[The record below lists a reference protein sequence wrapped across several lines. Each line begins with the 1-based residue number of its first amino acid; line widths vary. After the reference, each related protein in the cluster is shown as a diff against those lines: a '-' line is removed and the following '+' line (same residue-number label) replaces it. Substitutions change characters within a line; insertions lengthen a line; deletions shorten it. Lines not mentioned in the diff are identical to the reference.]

1 MHLRGELLRELFVM
15 KARTSSRDER
25 LRLAARMDDIEPF
38 HVMEIGRRA
47 EELERSGRRIVH
59 MEIGQPD
66 FSAPPQVI
74 EAAVT
79 ALRSQPLGY
88 TAALGTPALREAI
101 ARFYLE
107 RYAVVLSPERI
118 IVTSGASGAFL
129 IATGALVDPGDEW
142 LMPDPCYPCNRH
154 FVRMFEGVAT
164 SIPSGPERHYQ
175 LAHADILQNWGV
187 RTRGVMLASPSNP
200 TGTVVPAAALD
211 AIVAEVRVRKG
222 FMLIDEIYQGLTYGG
237 PHHPTALGLGDD
249 LFVVNSF
256 SKYFNMTGWRL
267 GWLVAPEDYVLE
279 MERLAQNAY
288 ICPSALA
295 QAAALAAFRP
305 DTIAVLEQRRAE
317 FMRRRDFL
325 VPALRALGFDIPVLP
340 EGAFYVYAD
349 CSRLTDDSE
358 RFAMDAL
365 EHAGV
370 AMTPGRDF
378 GNHRARAH
386 VRFAYTRAMADLEE
400 GVERLARLLQKS

>member
-1 MHLRGELLRELFVM
+1 MRATRAQHRKVH
-15 KARTSSRDER
+15 
-25 LRLAARMDDIEPF
+25 LRLATRMGDIEPF

-47 EELERSGRRIVH
+47 EELEHAGRRVVH

-88 TAALGTPALREAI
+88 TAALGTPALRDAI
-101 ARFYLE
+101 TRFYAD
-107 RYAVVLSPERI
+107 RYGIDVAPERI
-118 IVTSGASGAFL
+118 VVTSGASGAFL
-129 IATGALVDPGDEW
+129 IAMGALVDPGDEW

-154 FVRMFEGVAT
+154 FVRMFEGVPT
-164 SIPSGPERHYQ
+164 TIPSGPERHYQ
-175 LAHADILQNWGV
+175 LEHADVVRQWGA

-200 TGTVVPAAALD
+200 TGTVVPAAALE
-211 AIVAEVRVRKG
+211 AIVAEVRARRG
-222 FMLIDEIYQGLTYGG
+222 FALIDEIYQGLTYGG

-267 GWLVAPEDYVLE
+267 GWLVAPTDYVRE

-288 ICPSALA
+288 ICPSAPA

-305 DTIAVLEQRRAE
+305 DTIAVLEERRAE

-325 VPALRALGFDIPVLP
+325 VPALRALGFGIPLLP

-358 RFAMDAL
+358 RFAMEVL

-370 AMTPGRDF
+370 AITPGRDF
-378 GNHRARAH
+378 GKHRARAH

>member
-1 MHLRGELLRELFVM
+1 MTVAPQSLQYG
-15 KARTSSRDER
+15 R
-25 LRLAARMDDIEPF
+25 LALAARMGEIEPF

-47 EELERSGRRIVH
+47 EELERAGRHIVH

-74 EAAVT
+74 EAAVA

-101 ARFYLE
+101 ARFYAD
-107 RYAVVLSPERI
+107 RYRIDVAPERI
-118 IVTSGASGAFL
+118 VVTSGASGAFL
-129 IATGALVDPGDEW
+129 IAMGAIVDPGDEW

-154 FVRMFEGVAT
+154 FVRMFEGTAT
-164 SIPSGPERHYQ
+164 TIPSGPERHYQ
-175 LAHADILQNWGV
+175 LEPADVVRHWGA

-200 TGTVVPAAALD
+200 TGTMVPDAALE
-211 AIVAEVRVRKG
+211 AIVAEVRDRRG
-222 FMLIDEIYQGLTYGG
+222 FTLIDEIYQGLTYGG
-237 PHHPTALGLGDD
+237 PHHPTALELGDD

-267 GWLVAPEDYVLE
+267 GWLVAPTDYVRE

-288 ICPSALA
+288 ICPSAPA

-305 DTIAVLEQRRAE
+305 DTIAVLEERRAE
-317 FMRRRDFL
+317 FQRRRDFL
-325 VPALRALGFDIPVLP
+325 VPALRSLGFDVPLLP

-349 CSRLTDDSE
+349 CARLTDDSE
-358 RFAMDAL
+358 RFAMDVL
-365 EHAGV
+365 ERAGV
-370 AMTPGRDF
+370 AITPGRDF
-378 GNHRARAH
+378 GNYRARVH
-386 VRFAYTRAMADLEE
+386 VRFAYTRAMADLEK
-400 GVERLARLLQKS
+400 GVERLARLLPKA